1 LNIPKLGD
9 VKFTYVPRD
18 MTIARMIRQAKV
30 PSTHTLAW
38 EMEERDVSAVSQLFR
53 RYMERFDMI
62 PLLIEEDIRHEF
74 LSGRDTAER
83 GASTGQVAWTY
94 VVEVRSSTRLSRL
107 LPLNIAVLVAPR
119 KFCH

>member
-1 LNIPKLGD
+1 
-9 VKFTYVPRD
+9 
-18 MTIARMIRQAKV
+18 
-30 PSTHTLAW
+30 
-38 EMEERDVSAVSQLFR
+38 
-53 RYMERFDMI
+53 MI